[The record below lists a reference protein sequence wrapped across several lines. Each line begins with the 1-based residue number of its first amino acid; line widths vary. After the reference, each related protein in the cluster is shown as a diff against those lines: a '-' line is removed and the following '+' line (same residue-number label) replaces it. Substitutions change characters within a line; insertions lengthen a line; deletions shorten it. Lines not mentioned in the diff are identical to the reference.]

1 MTRNSSSDYFAV
13 REAMDKLEA
22 GIEAEIEEYTGE
34 LPQPG
39 DWKFTNRL
47 AVVNH
52 FVWHEF
58 EVTSSDQTLFW
69 AALATNG
76 SVITVLDLE
85 EASVYI

>member
-1 MTRNSSSDYFAV
+1 MTRNKSADYLAV

-22 GIEAEIEEYTGE
+22 GIEAEIEEFTGE

-39 DWKFTNRL
+39 DWKFTHRL
-47 AVVNH
+47 AIVNQY
-52 FVWHEF
+52 VWHEF
-58 EVTSSDQTLFW
+58 EVPSSDQTLFW
-69 AALATNG
+69 AALTEDG